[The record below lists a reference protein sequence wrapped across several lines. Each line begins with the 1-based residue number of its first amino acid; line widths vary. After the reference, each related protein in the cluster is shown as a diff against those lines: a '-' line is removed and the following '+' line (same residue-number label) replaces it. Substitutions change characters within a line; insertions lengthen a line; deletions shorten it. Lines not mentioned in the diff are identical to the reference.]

1 MVMNNCI
8 VLLTGKNISGVLL
21 LLAMNEKTQ
30 DKLVNELKE
39 ILSSDDDEVDEASL
53 AKMTFLEQ
61 VIKEAARLIPPILM
75 IARETTA
82 NIKLG

>member
-1 MVMNNCI
+1 
-8 VLLTGKNISGVLL
+8 
-21 LLAMNEKTQ
+21 MNEKTQ